1 MTDGEAEV
9 RARRS
14 LSVRELVTLATLVLN
29 FGGLIWAAATLSAT
43 VGELKETTVG
53 IKRTMEVMAEQLVQ
67 IKVDHDG
74 RLRVLED
81 RSQRSGQ

>member
-1 MTDGEAEV
+1 MTDGVEDV

-14 LSVRELVTLATLVLN
+14 LSIREIVTLATLVLN

-43 VGELKETTVG
+43 VGELKETTSG
-53 IKRTMEVMAEQLVQ
+53 IKKTMEVMAAQLVE
-67 IKVDHDG
+67 IRVDHDG

-81 RSQRSGQ
+81 RSQRGTQ